1 MGGFRYKFFDGYSL
15 VLFEFAVKVQ
25 RVVRQFEMVYRT
37 GIFDNLTDALV
48 LKLNYFS
55 GLYIDKMVVLDI
67 GQCLFELGNI
77 LAELVFDDQLTFEQ
91 QLNGIVERGTADTV
105 VLVFHRNIKGFDVEM
120 AFARIDFVENG
131 EAFGGFPVPLLL
143 EVFCKQILYGLF
155 VFLYAIH
162 T

>member
-77 LAELVFDDQLTFEQ
+77 FAELVFDDQLTFEQ

-105 VLVFHRNIKGFDVEM
+105 VLVFH
-120 AFARIDFVENG
+120 
-131 EAFGGFPVPLLL
+131 
-143 EVFCKQILYGLF
+143 
-155 VFLYAIH
+155 
-162 T
+162 